1 LEIDILESLNFVS
14 PSKVGIVG
22 LSPVALGTFRNVIL
36 RSPSAMLRINSATK
50 NLLVICFEGVKNI
63 KQILHCVQD
72 DSQCQ
77 TTSIFHSL

>member
-1 LEIDILESLNFVS
+1 
-14 PSKVGIVG
+14 
-22 LSPVALGTFRNVIL
+22 
-36 RSPSAMLRINSATK
+36 MLRINSATK

-77 TTSIFHSL
+77 GHVHFHPLRASVVMKHSVVTRYFTS